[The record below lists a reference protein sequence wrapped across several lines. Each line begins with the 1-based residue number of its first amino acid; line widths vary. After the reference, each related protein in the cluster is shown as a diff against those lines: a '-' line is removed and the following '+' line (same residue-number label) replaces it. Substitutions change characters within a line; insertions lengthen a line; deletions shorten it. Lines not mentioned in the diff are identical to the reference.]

1 MANERASVVIV
12 VPVFN
17 DWGALARLLPD
28 IDAALGAAG
37 LTGRLA
43 IVDDGSTIEAPA
55 DLRGR
60 RYAHLRQIDLVKLRR
75 NLGHQRAIAVG
86 LTHLATAGI
95 DADTVVVMDGD
106 GEDRA
111 ADIPRLLAELAQA
124 AGKQHVVFAAR
135 AKRFEGPLFRAM
147 YQIYRLVH
155 WLLTG
160 VGVRV
165 GNFSA
170 LTPAAAQALCL
181 HPDTWNHFAASV
193 FRSRIPFSTLPIA
206 RGERY
211 AGASHMR
218 YSGLVAHGLSA
229 IAVFSEIVGA
239 RLIVVFS
246 TMVGLAIFLLAAVVG
261 VRLFTPLGIPGWATT
276 AAGLLILFAMQA
288 VLSLLILVLVVLGD
302 RSQAK
307 VIPLRDAGLFIE
319 SVTPF

>member
-1 MANERASVVIV
+1 
-12 VPVFN
+12 
-17 DWGALARLLPD
+17 
-28 IDAALGAAG
+28 
-37 LTGRLA
+37 
-43 IVDDGSTIEAPA
+43 
-55 DLRGR
+55 
-60 RYAHLRQIDLVKLRR
+60 
-75 NLGHQRAIAVG
+75 
-86 LTHLATAGI
+86 
-95 DADTVVVMDGD
+95 
-106 GEDRA
+106 
-111 ADIPRLLAELAQA
+111 
-124 AGKQHVVFAAR
+124 
-135 AKRFEGPLFRAM
+135 M

-193 FRSRIPFSTLPIA
+193 FRSRIPFSTVPIA

-246 TMVGLAIFLLAAVVG
+246 AMVGLAIFLLAAVVG
-261 VRLFTPLGIPGWATT
+261 VKLFTPLGIPGWATT

-307 VIPLRDAGLFIE
+307 VIPLRDAGVFIE
-319 SVTPF
+319 SVTPL